1 MTVGAVSGG
10 RLVSRGFS
18 HFAAAWFAS
27 FGITLVVVFA
37 AAVRARSSLYDITD
51 RVLVIALISLAI
63 GWFVSVGMAVF
74 SDRVSALWKLTYAA
88 LATAML
94 LPLLWAPVLASVVAA
109 WLTGA
114 VIEYSAVYA
123 PFRIHVAQILFP
135 LSAGLVHADVIDALW
150 NGFQVVATIIG
161 FVASMISIWP
171 LVTGRLGRVPSSQA

>member
-1 MTVGAVSGG
+1 MSQ
-10 RLVSRGFS
+10 
-18 HFAAAWFAS
+18 
-27 FGITLVVVFA
+27 
-37 AAVRARSSLYDITD
+37 
-51 RVLVIALISLAI
+51 
-63 GWFVSVGMAVF
+63 
-74 SDRVSALWKLTYAA
+74 LTYAA

-123 PFRIHVAQILFP
+123 QFRIHVAQILFP

-171 LVTGRLGRVPSSQA
+171 LVTGRLTQAIVGLSHTQR